1 MQISY
6 ADWNIKGRCL
16 VLEDAE
22 NAYGRTNAQR
32 LTAMIAEA
40 EAFENAK
47 DWHEFL
53 GEDLVLA
60 ETMSF
65 HVAFSS
71 VYTATFL
78 AIDLYQDVDQAGQV
92 DWATV
97 QYVKLT
103 AISGQE

>member
-6 ADWNIKGRCL
+6 VDRRLKDRCL

-22 NAYGRTNAQR
+22 NAYGCTHAQR

-40 EAFENAK
+40 EAFENVQ
-47 DWHEFL
+47 DWHDFL
-53 GEDLVLA
+53 GEDLILT

-65 HVAFSS
+65 QVAFSS

-78 AIDLYQDVDQAGQV
+78 AIDLFQVVNPNGQV